1 MAPFLTGSAVD
12 LRALERE
19 DAPQLQR
26 WINDAEVNRTLQIH
40 RPMSLAAEEGFIERS
55 GNSEHDVVFGIVE
68 RATSRLIGTTGLHRI
83 DFKNR
88 HGGFGIAI
96 GDKQTWG
103 KGYGTEATFLVTRYG
118 FETLNLNRIWLH
130 VYDFN
135 PAGMRCYEKVGYAR
149 EGVLRQDHFSEG
161 RYADTIVMAILRREW
176 DGLRQGPLAARF
188 PWPSAAQSGTAP
200 RSS

>member
-1 MAPFLTGSAVD
+1 MTSCSV
-12 LRALERE
+12 
-19 DAPQLQR
+19 
-26 WINDAEVNRTLQIH
+26 
-40 RPMSLAAEEGFIERS
+40 SS
-55 GNSEHDVVFGIVE
+55 
-68 RATSRLIGTTGLHRI
+68 SRLIGTTGLHRI

-88 HGGFGIAI
+88 HAGFGIAI
-96 GDKQTWG
+96 GDKQAWG
-103 KGYGTEATFLVTRYG
+103 KGYGTEATFLVARYG

-161 RYADTIVMAILRREW
+161 RYADTIVMAILRQEW
-176 DGLRQGPLAARF
+176 DGLRQGPLASRF
-188 PWPSAAQSGTAP
+188 PWPSAAQSGTPP